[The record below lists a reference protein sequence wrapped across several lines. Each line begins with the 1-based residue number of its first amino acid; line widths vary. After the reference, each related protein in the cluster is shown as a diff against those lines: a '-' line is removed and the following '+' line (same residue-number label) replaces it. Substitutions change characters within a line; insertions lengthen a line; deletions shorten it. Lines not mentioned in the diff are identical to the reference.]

1 MANTASGASRAPRPA
16 PQPPNDKGASGAAS
30 PKDSGR
36 RSAAPGKPD
45 VEAIM
50 AGIRKTLRERADEG
64 GLTEREFQARHW
76 QRMLRP
82 LKGLDEDF
90 ADRFRS
96 RDPSRWNVVLNGAD
110 FHGGASG
117 SARFF
122 RRLLRPLARLLVDLS
137 PAARQVARQ
146 AEINEYYRRLLWAT
160 NRDLE
165 QTRLELDLLKRELR
179 RFGVQAEF
187 SFKAPPASADEA
199 GGSSA
204 PRGGGRGEDRGAGD
218 RGRGERGR
226 GDRGRGDR
234 GRGERGKGERGGGD
248 RGRGERGKGERGKGE
263 RGRGERGR
271 GERGRGDRGRG
282 DRGRDDRG
290 RGERGGSE
298 QRSSGDGRRG
308 SGGGS
313 GRSSGGRRRG
323 SGSGSGRGG
332 GRDDSGSG
340 GAAGR

>member
-30 PKDSGR
+30 PKNSGR
-36 RSAAPGKPD
+36 RSAAAAKPD

-96 RDPSRWNVVLNGAD
+96 RDPSRWNVALDGAD

-137 PAARQVARQ
+137 PAARQAARQ

-187 SFKAPPASADEA
+187 SFKAPPAAADEA
-199 GGSSA
+199 SSA
-204 PRGGGRGEDRGAGD
+204 PRGGGRGEDRGAG
-218 RGRGERGR
+218 ERGK
-226 GDRGRGDR
+226 GERGRGDR

-263 RGRGERGR
+263 RGRGE
-271 GERGRGDRGRG
+271 RGRG

-332 GRDDSGSG
+332 GRDASGSG
-340 GAAGR
+340 GDAGR

>member
-30 PKDSGR
+30 PKNSGR
-36 RSAAPGKPD
+36 RSAAAAKPD

-96 RDPSRWNVVLNGAD
+96 RDPSRWNVALDGAD

-137 PAARQVARQ
+137 PAARQAARQ

-187 SFKAPPASADEA
+187 SFKAPPAAADEA
-199 GGSSA
+199 SSA
-204 PRGGGRGEDRGAGD
+204 PRGGGRGEDRGAG
-218 RGRGERGR
+218 ERGK
-226 GDRGRGDR
+226 GERGRGDR

-263 RGRGERGR
+263 RGRGE
-271 GERGRGDRGRG
+271 RGRG

-332 GRDDSGSG
+332 GRDASGSA

>member
-45 VEAIM
+45 VDAIM

-187 SFKAPPASADEA
+187 SFKAPPASGDEA

-218 RGRGERGR
+218 RGRGE
-226 GDRGRGDR
+226 RGRGDR

-263 RGRGERGR
+263 RGRGD
-271 GERGRGDRGRG
+271 RGRGDRGRG
-282 DRGRDDRG
+282 ERGRDDRG

-298 QRSSGDGRRG
+298 PRSSGDGRRG

-332 GRDDSGSG
+332 GRDASGSG
-340 GAAGR
+340 GDAGR

>member
-16 PQPPNDKGASGAAS
+16 PLPPNDERASGGAS

-36 RSAAPGKPD
+36 RSAAPAKPD

-50 AGIRKTLRERADEG
+50 AGIRKTLRERAEEG

-96 RDPSRWNVVLNGAD
+96 RDPSRWNVALNGAD

-117 SARFF
+117 SVRFF
-122 RRLLRPLARLLVDLS
+122 RRLLRPLVRLLVDLS
-137 PAARQVARQ
+137 PAARQAARQ

-165 QTRLELDLLKRELR
+165 QTRLELDFLKRELR

-187 SFKAPPASADEA
+187 SFQPPPDSADDA
-199 GGSSA
+199 RGSSA
-204 PRGGGRGEDRGAGD
+204 PRGGGRGEDRGSGERRRGDRGKGERGKGD

-226 GDRGRGDR
+226 GDRGKGERGRGERGKGDRGRGDR
-234 GRGERGKGERGGGD
+234 GRGERG
-248 RGRGERGKGERGKGE
+248 
-263 RGRGERGR
+263 
-271 GERGRGDRGRG
+271 
-282 DRGRDDRG
+282 
-290 RGERGGSE
+290 GGSE
-298 QRSSGDGRRG
+298 QRSSG
-308 SGGGS
+308 GGS
-313 GRSSGGRRRG
+313 DRSSGGRRRG
-323 SGSGSGRGG
+323 SGSRSGRGG
-332 GRDDSGSG
+332 GRDASGSG
-340 GAAGR
+340 GASGR

>member
-30 PKDSGR
+30 PKNSGR
-36 RSAAPGKPD
+36 RSAAAAKPD

-96 RDPSRWNVVLNGAD
+96 RDPSRWNVALDGAD

-137 PAARQVARQ
+137 PAARQAARQ

-199 GGSSA
+199 SSA

-226 GDRGRGDR
+226 GDRGRG
-234 GRGERGKGERGGGD
+234 ERGKGERSGGD
-248 RGRGERGKGERGKGE
+248 RGRGDRGKGERGKGE
-263 RGRGERGR
+263 RGRGDRGR
-271 GERGRGDRGRG
+271 GERGRGE
-282 DRGRDDRG
+282 RGRDDRG

-332 GRDDSGSG
+332 GRDASGSG
-340 GAAGR
+340 GAVGR

>member
-16 PQPPNDKGASGAAS
+16 PLPPNDERASGGAP
-30 PKDSGR
+30 PKNSGR
-36 RSAAPGKPD
+36 RSAAPAKPD

-50 AGIRKTLRERADEG
+50 AGIRKTLRERAEEG

-96 RDPSRWNVVLNGAD
+96 RDPSRWNVALEGAD
-110 FHGGASG
+110 FHGGGSG

-137 PAARQVARQ
+137 PALRQAARQ
-146 AEINEYYRRLLWAT
+146 ADINEYYRRLLWAT

-187 SFKAPPASADEA
+187 SFRAPADEP
-199 GGSSA
+199 GGSS
-204 PRGGGRGEDRGAGD
+204 PTRGSGRGEDRGSGE
-218 RGRGERGR
+218 RGRGERR
-226 GDRGRGDR
+226 KDERGRGDR
-234 GRGERGKGERGGGD
+234 GRGERGKGERGGGERGRGERRKDERGRGD
-248 RGRGERGKGERGKGE
+248 RGRGERGKG
-263 RGRGERGR
+263 
-271 GERGRGDRGRG
+271 
-282 DRGRDDRG
+282 DRG

-298 QRSSGDGRRG
+298 QRSSG
-308 SGGGS
+308 
-313 GRSSGGRRRG
+313 GRRRG
-323 SGSGSGRGG
+323 SGSRSGRGG
-332 GRDDSGSG
+332 GRDGSG
-340 GAAGR
+340 GASGR

>member
-16 PQPPNDKGASGAAS
+16 PLPPNDNGASGGAS
-30 PKDSGR
+30 PKNSGR
-36 RSAAPGKPD
+36 RSAAPAKPD
-45 VEAIM
+45 VDAIM
-50 AGIRKTLRERADEG
+50 AGIRKTLRERAEDG

-96 RDPSRWNVVLNGAD
+96 RDPSRWNVALNGAD

-122 RRLLRPLARLLVDLS
+122 RRLLGPLVRLLVDLS
-137 PAARQVARQ
+137 PAARQAARQ

-204 PRGGGRGEDRGAGD
+204 SRGGGRGEDRGS
-218 RGRGERGR
+218 
-226 GDRGRGDR
+226 
-234 GRGERGKGERGGGD
+234 
-248 RGRGERGKGERGKGE
+248 
-263 RGRGERGR
+263 GERGR

-282 DRGRDDRG
+282 ERGRGERGRGERGGGDRDRDERGRGERGRGDRGRGERGRGERGKGDRG

-332 GRDDSGSG
+332 GRDASGSG
-340 GAAGR
+340 AASGR

>member
-30 PKDSGR
+30 PKNSGR
-36 RSAAPGKPD
+36 RSAAAAKPD

-96 RDPSRWNVVLNGAD
+96 RDPSRWNVALDGAD

-137 PAARQVARQ
+137 PAARQAARQ

-187 SFKAPPASADEA
+187 SFKAPPAAADEA
-199 GGSSA
+199 SSA
-204 PRGGGRGEDRGAGD
+204 PRGGGRGEDRGAG
-218 RGRGERGR
+218 ERGK
-226 GDRGRGDR
+226 GERGRGDR

-248 RGRGERGKGERGKGE
+248 RGRGERGKGERG
-263 RGRGERGR
+263 RGERGR
-271 GERGRGDRGRG
+271 GERGRG

-332 GRDDSGSG
+332 GRDASGSA

>member
-30 PKDSGR
+30 PKNSGR
-36 RSAAPGKPD
+36 RSAAAAKPD

-96 RDPSRWNVVLNGAD
+96 RDPSRWNVALDGAD

-137 PAARQVARQ
+137 PAARQAARQ

-187 SFKAPPASADEA
+187 SFKAPPAAADEA
-199 GGSSA
+199 SSA
-204 PRGGGRGEDRGAGD
+204 PRGGGRGEDRGAG
-218 RGRGERGR
+218 ERGK
-226 GDRGRGDR
+226 GERGRGDR

-263 RGRGERGR
+263 RGRGE
-271 GERGRGDRGRG
+271 RGRG

-332 GRDDSGSG
+332 GRDASGSG
-340 GAAGR
+340 GAIGR